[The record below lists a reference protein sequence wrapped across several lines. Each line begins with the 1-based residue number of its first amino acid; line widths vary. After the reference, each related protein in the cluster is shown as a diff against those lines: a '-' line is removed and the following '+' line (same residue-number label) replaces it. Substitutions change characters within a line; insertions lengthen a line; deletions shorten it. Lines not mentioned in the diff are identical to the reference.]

1 MKKLQNRYERNKYE
15 FFSIITRVSKITL
28 FIFAFSVSQL
38 WAAPDKESSVLKAN
52 NQQQLITGK
61 VTDKAGSPIPG
72 VSVLVKGTTVGTL
85 TDINGNY
92 SLNLLPDGKTLLFSF
107 IGMKSPEIAI
117 GDKNVINVTLEEDL
131 KQLDEVVVIG
141 YGTLEKNRM
150 TTSVSN
156 IDKMALRNPAM
167 ANVGTALSGAIP
179 GLRVTNT
186 SGKPGSEPTFVLRG
200 GTSWEGTGAPMF
212 IIDGAVG
219 TLVGLNPDDIES
231 LDVLKD
237 AASTSIYG
245 ARAANGVVLITTKK
259 GKPGDMEISYQYRHG
274 VDIPRYGYDFV
285 GAEDYIRIYRNAW
298 KDYNQ
303 LTGRTNN
310 LSTIVKNTSAYA
322 AVYTE
327 DLSIYTPMYLTP
339 ENEYLL
345 NKGYKKMKDPLFGQK
360 IGNYVFDKEYI
371 IFQDNDMTRLF
382 LKNGSVNDH
391 HLSFKGGND
400 RATYALGL
408 GYLDNKGI
416 VLKAGYKRI
425 SANLNSDF
433 KLTENVKLS
442 STVSYSNTNRDD
454 TFVRS
459 SGTIFQRLAAQPP
472 TSRLYNLDGS
482 LNPGL
487 STSFGNPLYWADK
500 FTGQNEEQR
509 LRTNVA
515 MDWFILPELSFTAG
529 GSYSST
535 HIVDETFNKAYITSG
550 NLNVNRVAEAE
561 YRKGQTVQGNAIL
574 RYTKTFANHGLS
586 AMLGTEYY
594 DYAYFNFNA
603 ATKFSPT
610 DLIPTLNAGA
620 ERTSTSTTKTANRL
634 VSVFGR
640 INYDYKMKYLAQFN
654 YRYDG
659 SSKLAN
665 NKWGFFPGVSAGWNI
680 HHEDFFKNALISN
693 YISSVKPRISY
704 GVNGNVD
711 NLGNFDVFG
720 GYGLSSLYEGSK
732 GYFNNSL
739 PLLDLRWESMTTFD
753 AGLDAGLFKDK
764 ILIETD
770 FYIRDVKDK
779 ISGYPLPYYT
789 GFTSINTN
797 IGTLRN
803 KGFEIAVNADILDQ
817 PQGLKWNVGVTAS
830 TNVSYVRKLPYNGL
844 PNNRQGGTQIYD
856 PVSGQVIWVGGLQEG
871 ERVGNDIVLGHVQES
886 LYQTDEQLAKDAKVY
901 DVYHYAE
908 NAYQRFK
915 GTVKWRDVDNNDTID
930 YRDRVILGRTTPKW
944 IGGITTNVT
953 YKGIGL
959 YVRTDYA
966 TGHMIYNL
974 NRVRYMGIY
983 QGNENFPVE
992 ALDAWTPEHTDTDV
1006 PRIIYTDAFKDHG
1019 ARGQDDRV
1027 NSRYQE
1033 KADYLC
1039 IREATLSYDV
1049 NKSVLPAFIKAA
1061 RLHFTGSNLIYF
1073 TKYSGDSPEEG
1084 GTDNGRYPLPRN
1096 FTFGVNVNF

>member
-1 MKKLQNRYERNKYE
+1 MV
-15 FFSIITRVSKITL
+15 T
-28 FIFAFSVSQL
+28 VSQL
-38 WAAPDKESSVLKAN
+38 WAAPDKGSSVPEAV
-52 NQQQLITGK
+52 NQQQVITGK
-61 VTDKAGSPIPG
+61 VTDKTGTPIPG
-72 VSVLVKGTTVGTL
+72 VSVSVKGTARGTL
-85 TDINGNY
+85 TDSNGNY
-92 SLNLLPDGKTLLFSF
+92 SLSLTPDVKTLTFSF
-107 IGMKSPEIAI
+107 VGMVSREITV
-117 GDKNVINVTLEEDL
+117 GDHKVINVTLEEYL
-131 KQLDEVVVIG
+131 TELDEVRVIG

-156 IDKMALRNPAM
+156 IDKMALRNPAI
-167 ANVGTALSGAIP
+167 ANVGSALSGAIP

-186 SGKPGSEPTFVLRG
+186 SGKPGSEPSFVLRG
-200 GTSWEGTGAPMF
+200 GTSWEGTGAPLF

-219 TLVGLNPDDIES
+219 TLEGLNADDIES

-259 GKPGDMEISYQYRHG
+259 GRPGDMEISYQYRHG
-274 VDIPRYGYDFV
+274 VDVPRYGYDFV
-285 GAEDYIRIYRNAW
+285 GAEDFLRIYRNAW
-298 KDYNQ
+298 KDFYQ
-303 LTGRTNN
+303 LTGRTNY
-310 LSTIVKNTSAYA
+310 LASIAKPSSAFGTEATIDQSN
-322 AVYTE
+322 YTA
-327 DLSIYTPMYLTP
+327 MYLTP

-345 NKGYKKMKDPLFGQK
+345 NEGYKKMKDPLFGQT
-360 IGNYVFDKEYI
+360 IGSYVFDKEYI

-391 HLSFKGGND
+391 HLSFRGGND
-400 RATYALGL
+400 KATYALGL
-408 GYLDNKGI
+408 GYLDNRGI
-416 VLKAGYKRI
+416 VLNAGYKRI

-433 KLTENVKLS
+433 RLTENIKLS
-442 STVSYSNTNRDD
+442 STVAYSNTNEDD

-472 TSRLYNLDGS
+472 TSRIYNNDGS
-482 LNPGL
+482 FNPGL

-500 FTGQNEEQR
+500 FTGQNVEQR

-515 MDWFILPELSFTAG
+515 LDWSILPELSFTVA

-535 HIVDETFNKAYITSG
+535 HIVDETFNKAYVTSG
-550 NLNVNRVAEAE
+550 NLNTNRVAEAD
-561 YRKGQTVQGNAIL
+561 YRKSQTVQGNAIL
-574 RYTKTFANHGLS
+574 RYTKTFGNHGLS
-586 AMLGTEYY
+586 AMVGTEYY
-594 DYAYFNFNA
+594 DYTYFNFNA

-665 NKWGFFPGVSAGWNI
+665 DKWGFFPGVSAGWNV
-680 HHEDFFKNALISN
+680 HHEDFFKNTVISN

-720 GYGLSSLYEGSK
+720 GYGLSPLYEGSR
-732 GYFNNSL
+732 GYYNNSL

-753 AGLDAGLFKDK
+753 AGVDAGFFKDK
-764 ILIETD
+764 VLIEAD

-779 ISGYPLPYYT
+779 ISGYALPYYT
-789 GFTSINTN
+789 GFTSLNTN

-803 KGFEIAVNADILDQ
+803 KGFEIAVNADIVNQ
-817 PQGLKWNVGVTAS
+817 PQGLKWSVGVTAS
-830 TNVSYVRKLPYNGL
+830 TNTSYVQKLPDNGL
-844 PNNRQGGTQIYD
+844 PKNRQGGTQIYD
-856 PVSGQVIWVGGLQEG
+856 PSSKEVIWVGGLQEG
-871 ERVGNDIVLGHVQES
+871 ERVGNDIVLGHIQEA
-886 LYQTDEQLAKDAKVY
+886 LYQSDEQLAEDADVY
-901 DVYHYAE
+901 DAYHFAE
-908 NAYQRFK
+908 NAYTRYK

-930 YRDRVILGRTTPKW
+930 YRDRIRLGRTTPKW
-944 IGGITTNVT
+944 IGGITTNAS

-959 YVRTDYA
+959 YIRTDYA
-966 TGHMIYNL
+966 TGHMIYNV

-1006 PRIIYTDAFKDHG
+1006 PRIIYVDAFKDHG
-1019 ARGQDDRV
+1019 ARGQEDRV

-1039 IREATLSYDV
+1039 IREATLSYDFK
-1049 NKSVLPAFIKAA
+1049 KSVLPGFIKAA
-1061 RLHFTGSNLIYF
+1061 RVHFTGSNLIYF
-1073 TKYSGDSPEEG
+1073 TKYSGDSPELG
-1084 GTDNGRYPLPRN
+1084 GADEGRYPLPRN